1 MFTCNGEPHGIRK
14 RSNQADFT
22 RRMQEFFDGRL
33 NGAPMPE
40 WMSEGI
46 PFVDKDKEEERYRAV
61 TVDPVKKDR

>member
-1 MFTCNGEPHGIRK
+1 
-14 RSNQADFT
+14 
-22 RRMQEFFDGRL
+22 MQEFFDGRL